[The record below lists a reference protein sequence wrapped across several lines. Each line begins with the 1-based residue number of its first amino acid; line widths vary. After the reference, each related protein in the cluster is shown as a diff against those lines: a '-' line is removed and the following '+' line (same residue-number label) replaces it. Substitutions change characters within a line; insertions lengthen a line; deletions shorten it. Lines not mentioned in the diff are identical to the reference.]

1 VKLTRY
7 LLFLA
12 LFIGTS
18 SPGAAQALIPHTV
31 TLDFAQ
37 LQKEGL
43 AVAQDAAQR
52 AQLLQSEDMVAAALA
67 QAELATELAPN
78 DYRIWALVADLNLR
92 SNQIPKAIEA
102 LEKAKVL
109 APTEPAVLFALG
121 SAHFRQQEYAKS
133 VTAIQAGLK
142 LKPDVPGALFDLG
155 NAFYV
160 QKRYPEALE
169 AYDKAIRRKK
179 DFWEAINNVA
189 LVQYEQN
196 QVTSAFDNWRKA
208 IGINGKAAEPQLA
221 LAAALYAKGERVPA
235 LKLAE
240 TALRIDK
247 SYSDVKFLKEQLWGD
262 RLLRDAQT
270 LLENPQL
277 RDTLLT
283 IPSTSPEAQ

>member
-1 VKLTRY
+1 MKLTRY
-7 LLFLA
+7 LLPLVLFL
-12 LFIGTS
+12 GTS

-52 AQLLQSEDMVAAALA
+52 AQLLQSEDMLAAALA

-78 DYRIWALVADLNLR
+78 DYRIWALVADLRLR
-92 SNQIPKAIEA
+92 SNSIPKAIEA
-102 LEKAKVL
+102 LEQAKGL
-109 APTEPAVLFALG
+109 APTEPSILFALG

-133 VTAIQAGLK
+133 VAAIQAGLK
-142 LKPDVPGALFDLG
+142 IKPDVPGALFDLG

-160 QKRYPEALE
+160 QKKYAEALE

-196 QVTSAFDNWRKA
+196 QTTSAIDNWRKA

-221 LAAALYAKGERVPA
+221 LAAAIYAKGDRPAA
-235 LKLAE
+235 LKLAAA
-240 TALRIDK
+240 ALKLDR
-247 SYSDVKFLKEQLWGD
+247 SYSEVKFLKEQLWGD
-262 RLLRDAQT
+262 RLI
-270 LLENPQL
+270 
-277 RDTLLT
+277 RDTQTILETPQIREVLLT
-283 IPSTSPEAQ
+283 IPAEPAEPQ